1 MSKNDLEDD
10 IWEYKPLKKKK
21 KRKDKGTPETFNGP
35 MAKYRR
41 ASKSLTKGE
50 TSVQVKNTVRNV
62 ELTKVAPNKALGVK
76 ANESI
81 QNKEVAC
88 RTLSTQNVAFPQST
102 QDNDST
108 LTAGENVHQAS
119 SPGGSSCPICQMPF
133 SILVVQSQ
141 RWHVAE
147 CLDTPGDDRKGT
159 VLLFQIAT

>member
-21 KRKDKGTPETFNGP
+21 RKDKETPETFNGS
-35 MAKYRR
+35 MAKYRQ
-41 ASKSLTKGE
+41 ASQCLTEGE
-50 TSVQVKNTVRNV
+50 TSVQVKNTVRHV
-62 ELTKVAPNKALGVK
+62 KLTKIAPNKTLGVK

-81 QNKEVAC
+81 QNKEVAR
-88 RTLSTQNVAFPQST
+88 RTLSTQNIAFPPST
-102 QDNDST
+102 QDNDSIR
-108 LTAGENVHQAS
+108 TAGENVHRAS

-147 CLDTPGDDRKGT
+147 CLDNPGEDRKGT
-159 VLLFQIAT
+159 VLLFQVAT